1 MSSLILL
8 TSCIY
13 NIILSVPFKLLFVSD
28 AAKNAYKNI
37 MNDEESNYK
46 AWKID
51 KMCGIKTEWA
61 RNWQPREISEVD
73 KKICQKWLTNTKL
86 LTLRLT

>member
-1 MSSLILL
+1 MLSPTFITHGVWSLNTANMSSLILL

-46 AWKID
+46 A
-51 KMCGIKTEWA
+51 
-61 RNWQPREISEVD
+61 
-73 KKICQKWLTNTKL
+73 
-86 LTLRLT
+86 